1 MNRESPLS
9 PRRSDL
15 PTRAAATHLIVIGTN
30 HRTSSLDTRE
40 RLLRKASYASLR
52 KAGGP
57 RPPWSDVVL
66 LTTCNRIEV
75 YALTEDPAR
84 AAELVRKTLGVS
96 LDERILYV
104 LDDGDAAAHL
114 IRVASGLDSLAEGEE
129 QVTAQIRN
137 APARRPTR
145 IRANGP
151 LADVFLQAARIAPS
165 IRAIAGFNSRD
176 ASASHAAIRFLEAV
190 LPLEHRIVA
199 VIGTGKMARIAA
211 KALRPRAEI
220 RVVNRNHPRAREL
233 AQSLDGEA
241 VPWADLQTLLADAD
255 IVLAATAV
263 RRPLITKQM
272 VRAAIRRRQGRPIWL
287 IDLGFPRNVDPG
299 CRGLPGVHLLDLDGL
314 APWGQRPPSPAA
326 LVRVDHRIRKE
337 SERLIESLRPEA
349 FVDVAALRKTAEAVR
364 RRELEEAFARLPD
377 LSEEDR
383 AIVDK
388 LSMRLVN
395 RFLHG
400 PTERLRSLPEES
412 RAEIVQEIVAGL
424 QGGPG

>member
-1 MNRESPLS
+1 MNREAPTF
-9 PRRSDL
+9 PHRSDG
-15 PTRAAATHLIVIGTN
+15 PTLTAAAHLLVIGTN

-40 RLLRKASYASLR
+40 RILRKASYASLR
-52 KAGGP
+52 MAGGR
-57 RPPWSDVVL
+57 RPPWSDLVL
-66 LTTCNRIEV
+66 LTTCNRVEV
-75 YALTEDPAR
+75 YALTGAPAR
-84 AAELVRKTLGVS
+84 TAEVVRKTFGVS
-96 LDERILYV
+96 GDEPILYV

-129 QVTAQIRN
+129 QVTAQIRS
-137 APARRPTR
+137 APSRRPTG

-151 LADVFLQAARIAPS
+151 LDGVFLQAARIAPS
-165 IRAIAGFNSRD
+165 IRAIAGFDPRD

-233 AQSLDGEA
+233 AKSLDGEA
-241 VPWADLQTLLADAD
+241 VPWADLPTLLADVD

-263 RRPLITKQM
+263 RHPLITKQM
-272 VRAAIRRRQGRPIWL
+272 VRAAVRRRKGRPIWL

-314 APWGQRPPSPAA
+314 APWGQNPPSPAA
-326 LVRVDHRIRKE
+326 LARVDHRIRKE
-337 SERLIESLRPEA
+337 SKRLIELLRPA
-349 FVDVAALRKTAEAVR
+349 ASVDVAALRKTAEAVR
-364 RRELEEAFARLPD
+364 RHELEEAFARLPD
-377 LSEEDR
+377 LSDEDR

-400 PTERLRSLPEES
+400 PTERLRSLPGER
-412 RAEIVQEIVAGL
+412 RAEVAQEMVAGL
-424 QGGPG
+424 RGENE

>member
-9 PRRSDL
+9 PRRSDV
-15 PTRAAATHLIVIGTN
+15 PTRAAATHLLVIGTN
-30 HRTSSLDTRE
+30 HRSSRLEARE

-96 LDERILYV
+96 LDERMLYV
-104 LDDGDAAAHL
+104 LEDRDAAAHL

-129 QVTAQIRN
+129 QVTAQVRS
-137 APARRPTR
+137 APSRRPTR
-145 IRANGP
+145 
-151 LADVFLQAARIAPS
+151 
-165 IRAIAGFNSRD
+165 
-176 ASASHAAIRFLEAV
+176 ASERH
-190 LPLEHRIVA
+190 
-199 VIGTGKMARIAA
+199 
-211 KALRPRAEI
+211 
-220 RVVNRNHPRAREL
+220 
-233 AQSLDGEA
+233 
-241 VPWADLQTLLADAD
+241 
-255 IVLAATAV
+255 LAATAV

-272 VRAAIRRRQGRPIWL
+272 VRAAIRRRQGRPMWL

-326 LVRVDHRIRKE
+326 FARVDHRIRKE

-364 RRELEEAFARLPD
+364 RLELEEAFARLPD

-400 PTERLRSLPEES
+400 PTERLRSLPEER
-412 RAEIVQEIVAGL
+412 RAEIF
-424 QGGPG
+424 